1 LGEDGRL
8 KNPALTGIAR
18 LSVRPESRA
27 AAERSHAET
36 AREGLAEFKSVRL
49 RRDTVARVAES
60 GALVWMTYRDGE
72 GDKSRLSIANW
83 TFHYENLTWTV
94 QYRSA
99 TPDAIPADR
108 RALDLL
114 AKSLFVE
121 PSS

>member
-1 LGEDGRL
+1 
-8 KNPALTGIAR
+8 
-18 LSVRPESRA
+18 
-27 AAERSHAET
+27 
-36 AREGLAEFKSVRL
+36 
-49 RRDTVARVAES
+49 
-60 GALVWMTYRDGE
+60 MTYRDGE